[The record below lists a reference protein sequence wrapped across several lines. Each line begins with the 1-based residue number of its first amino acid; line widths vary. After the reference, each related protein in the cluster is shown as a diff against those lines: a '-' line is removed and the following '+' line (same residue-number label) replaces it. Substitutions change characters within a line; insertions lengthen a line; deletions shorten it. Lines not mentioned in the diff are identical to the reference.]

1 MIKKFKKNIFL
12 IFILL
17 LTLIFINSFIYINKN
32 FSKIETRIQ
41 IEFSLKDNYKNLV
54 TRNLFKRLGLNKNEP
69 LNYIIKNIN
78 ANYFGEEKDS
88 VSYGSDVLF
97 KPSKTDFLLYK
108 DRYFL
113 FKKFNKDDYSLFLK
127 KNYKLFLKNKI
138 QVLKNDT
145 IEKKKVILTDCLFGL
160 SNKQDENPKE
170 KFLELKDKLDE
181 IYENLYLNFMPIKIA
196 KEKFDLHH
204 YLISCINDNN
214 YMDFFYL
221 SNNNNFFEDINYKFD
236 IEFENY
242 NNNKLIYFINIIII
256 ISIIYINFFLLE
268 IKKARKKYQSN

>member
-17 LTLIFINSFIYINKN
+17 LTLISINSFIYINKN

-41 IEFSLKDNYKNLV
+41 IKLSLKDNYKNLV
-54 TRNLFKRLGLNKNEP
+54 TGNLFKRLELSKKEP
-69 LNYIIKNIN
+69 LNNIIKNMN
-78 ANYFGEEKDS
+78 TNYFGAEKDS
-88 VSYGSDVLF
+88 VSYRSDVLF
-97 KPSKTDFLLYK
+97 LPSKTDFLLYK
-108 DRYFL
+108 NRYFL
-113 FKKFNKDDYSLFLK
+113 YKEFNKNDYSLFLK

-138 QVLKNDT
+138 QVLKNDA
-145 IEKKKVILTDCLFGL
+145 IKNKKVILTNCLYGI
-160 SNKQDENPKE
+160 SITQDKNPNE

-181 IYENLYLNFMPIKIA
+181 IYENLYLNFIPIKIA
-196 KEKFDLHH
+196 IEKFNLHH
-204 YLISCINDNN
+204 YLISCMNDNS
-214 YMDFFYL
+214 YVDFFYL

-236 IEFENY
+236 IKFENY
-242 NNNKLIYFINIIII
+242 SNNKLIYFINIIII